1 MRRMLLSHLAGLAF
15 LFSSSAGA
23 ADATSKTTLTIKGMT
38 CGGCVAAVKLQLR
51 KTDGVTAYDVSLEK
65 GEAEVTYDPRKTGPQ
80 KIAESVSTTGY
91 AASIKG
97 AEESPKGSSIV
108 TAPEPTAKSGR
119 LEPWEPVDA
128 AFKGCSEGVC
138 GMRGRNAQAVAQ
150 PGAQVGQYVYC
161 PVSGAVFQVKDTSQR
176 VDVKG
181 KTLYLCCEGCA
192 RYFAQHRDRVLALRN
207 LSLKEAKVRGPF
219 PMVLGLG
226 LVADGRGEH

>member
-1 MRRMLLSHLAGLAF
+1 MRRMLLSYLAGLAF
-15 LFSSSAGA
+15 LFSSSVGA
-23 ADATSKTTLTIKGMT
+23 ADTTSKTTLTIKGMT

-65 GEAEVTYDPRKTGPQ
+65 GEAEVTYDPRKTEPQ

-97 AEESPKGSSIV
+97 AEESPKGSSTV
-108 TAPEPTAKSGR
+108 TTPEPTAKSGR

-138 GMRGRNAQAVAQ
+138 GTRGRNAQAVPQ

-161 PVSGAVFQVKDTSQR
+161 LVSGAVFQVKDASQR
-176 VDVKG
+176 VEVNK
-181 KTLYLCCEGCA
+181 KTLYLCCEACA
-192 RYFAQHRDRVLALRN
+192 RYFAQHRDSVLALRG
-207 LSLKEAKVRGPF
+207 LSL
-219 PMVLGLG
+219 
-226 LVADGRGEH
+226 

>member
-1 MRRMLLSHLAGLAF
+1 MRRMLLSYVAGLAF

-23 ADATSKTTLTIKGMT
+23 ADATSKATLTIKGMT

-65 GEAEVTYDPRKTGPQ
+65 GEAEVTYDPLKT
-80 KIAESVSTTGY
+80 E
-91 AASIKG
+91 
-97 AEESPKGSSIV
+97 
-108 TAPEPTAKSGR
+108 PEPTAKSGR

-150 PGAQVGQYVYC
+150 PGALVGQYVYC

-176 VDVKG
+176 VNVKG
-181 KTLYLCCEGCA
+181 NTLYLCCEGCA
-192 RYFAQHRDRVLALRN
+192 RLRPAPRPRTGDEGPVALKRPQCEDSSRCSWVWAWWPAVGLAAGKTPADR
-207 LSLKEAKVRGPF
+207 
-219 PMVLGLG
+219 
-226 LVADGRGEH
+226 GRGCTWSPSLT